1 MIMRINLPS
10 LLVLAAGFLF
20 ASSTAAQVR
29 TNPWGAREQSGYG
42 RPTPLPRVGDEKQVP
57 IFPPLDNPFGSA
69 VIELALEITEFQK
82 EQAVPILE
90 AARAAAEPLL
100 VDLAQA
106 VEPSRTRWSP
116 APVQPRLTGSQR
128 SRGSCSD
135 NSRQSGRTQGF
146 RFGLSLLPTRLT
158 NWTKSVSDSN
168 PVVVWDGEDGSRRP
182 AS

>member
-106 VEPSRTRWSP
+106 RRALEDAVVSGAGAAEIDGLATLQGQLLGQLAAIGANARIQIR
-116 APVQPRLTGSQR
+116 ALLT
-128 SRGSCSD
+128 SD
-135 NSRQSGRTQGF
+135 QIDKLDEIRE
-146 RFGLSLLPTRLT
+146 RF
-158 NWTKSVSDSN
+158 
-168 PVVVWDGEDGSRRP
+168 ESRRRVGRGRRQP
-182 AS
+182 